1 MGGFGGSL
9 LCEWSGLGLLSGRHA
24 TAGRRGHH
32 DRFDRRAGRRV
43 AAYGPSLRW
52 ASHTRTSTQRRPP
65 WLTPQYGGLN
75 EASDPE
81 RELLRRTIRQ
91 CGHGDERV
99 TDSTRRTPLA
109 ASGPAP
115 TQCLRIPALTAPR

>member
-9 LCEWSGLGLLSGRHA
+9 LCAWSGLGLLSGRHA

-32 DRFDRRAGRRV
+32 DRFHRRAGRRV
-43 AAYGPSLRW
+43 AAYGPSRRW
-52 ASHTRTSTQRRPP
+52 ACHPWTPTPRRRP

-75 EASDPE
+75 EASDQE
-81 RELLRRTIRQ
+81 RELLRLTIRQ

-99 TDSTRRTPLA
+99 TNSTRRTPL
-109 ASGPAP
+109 
-115 TQCLRIPALTAPR
+115 